1 MLSKLS
7 EYIPKFFNA
16 DVFPYGGS
24 GLIVCKG
31 AFGKVAP
38 LEIDHMEIVVTC
50 KTGTL
55 KDVKIEMYVM
65 QKVTGRQNFPCE
77 EWSQV

>member
-24 GLIVCKG
+24 DLIVCKG

-38 LEIDHMEIVVTC
+38 LEIDHIEIVVTC

-55 KDVKIEMYVM
+55 KDVKIEIYVM
-65 QKVTGRQNFPCE
+65 Q
-77 EWSQV
+77 